1 MFKSNYK
8 GYGSG
13 IISAMAWGLDTVL
26 VGVILSMA
34 PFISTE
40 APIMLAP
47 FVSTFL
53 HDFFFNFMDVY
64 LYDFYKTSWK
74 TF

>member
-26 VGVILSMA
+26 VGVILYMA
-34 PFISTE
+34 PFINTE
-40 APIMLAP
+40 ATIMLAP
-47 FVSTFL
+47 FVSTL
-53 HDFFFNFMDVY
+53 FFFNFMDVY